1 MKNFCMYLPPYA
13 PDYSGVCSALFDL
26 NSLIVIHDAAG
37 CTGNYTGFDEPRW
50 YGSQKGVYCSG
61 LRKIDVVM
69 GNEYKFVD
77 RIAAAAE
84 QLKPEL
90 IAVVGSPVPMVIGTD
105 FAGLCMDVEAATGI
119 PSFGFAANGT
129 NLYNMGVADASIA
142 MIKKYTKKP
151 AQRRERT
158 VNILGATP
166 LDINQR
172 SMDSLTAWLEDAGYI
187 IGARFSMGLTLG
199 QVETAAESS
208 LNLAIS
214 QAGVLVA
221 RYLEERF
228 GMPYVAGLPIG
239 EKGAAQ
245 LLRRMEGAP
254 RQAWMP
260 EQGQPCTA
268 VVGDS
273 VLAHAVGDALAADYG
288 IQNITAAS
296 PFTGKGDPYGE
307 DTVLLDCEQEV
318 IDFVNSGR
326 YASVIAD
333 PMINELIEA
342 QDDIRYI
349 GLAQYAISSKLYA
362 DSTGDYISSSFN
374 QLYEREVGQ

>member
-1 MKNFCMYLPPYA
+1 MKNLCMYLPPYA

-119 PSFGFAANGT
+119 PSFGFATNGT
-129 NLYNMGVADASIA
+129 NLYNVGVADASIA
-142 MIKKYTKKP
+142 MIKKYTKEP

-172 SMDSLTAWLEDAGYI
+172 SMDSLTAWLEDAGYA
-187 IGARFSMGLTLG
+187 IGARFNMGLTLG
-199 QVETAAESS
+199 PESGHIPGGR
-208 LNLAIS
+208 AGGPIS
-214 QAGVLVA
+214 G
-221 RYLEERF
+221 
-228 GMPYVAGLPIG
+228 
-239 EKGAAQ
+239 GAV
-245 LLRRMEGAP
+245 R
-254 RQAWMP
+254 
-260 EQGQPCTA
+260 
-268 VVGDS
+268 
-273 VLAHAVGDALAADYG
+273 HALCGGDAHWRKGRRAAFAENGGRAPADMDAG
-288 IQNITAAS
+288 AGPA
-296 PFTGKGDPYGE
+296 
-307 DTVLLDCEQEV
+307 LDGGHWRFRPGPC
-318 IDFVNSGR
+318 NRRRPGS
-326 YASVIAD
+326 
-333 PMINELIEA
+333 
-342 QDDIRYI
+342 
-349 GLAQYAISSKLYA
+349 
-362 DSTGDYISSSFN
+362 
-374 QLYEREVGQ
+374 